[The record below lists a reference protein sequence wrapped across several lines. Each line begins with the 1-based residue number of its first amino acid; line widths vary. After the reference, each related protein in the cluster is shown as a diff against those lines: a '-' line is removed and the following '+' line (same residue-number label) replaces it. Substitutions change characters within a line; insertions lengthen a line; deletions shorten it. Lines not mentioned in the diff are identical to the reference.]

1 MLKFLIFK
9 DFSNKLYENKALYA
23 LAQMAHMY
31 LILTFHFFLISGKLK
46 LFDQSAMYLGQGRI
60 MSALTIIINVITQC
74 INFTVRPH

>member
-31 LILTFHFFLISGKLK
+31 CLDLNLSLFFISGKLK
-46 LFDQSAMYLGQGRI
+46 LFDQSAMYLGQGRCQ
-60 MSALTIIINVITQC
+60 L
-74 INFTVRPH
+74 

>member
-31 LILTFHFFLISGKLK
+31 LILTFHFFFYKWKIKAVWSV
-46 LFDQSAMYLGQGRI
+46 S
-60 MSALTIIINVITQC
+60 NVFGT
-74 INFTVRPH
+74 R